1 MTPRERGTFFLK
13 LLEFIMPKASPVLEL
28 NEQGEQ
34 QSMRWLQETFWK
46 QVMIKEEDGSHRK
59 LTNEEYDKLV
69 DGDLSPL
76 S

>member
-1 MTPRERGTFFLK
+1 
-13 LLEFIMPKASPVLEL
+13 
-28 NEQGEQ
+28 
-34 QSMRWLQETFWK
+34 MRWVQETFWK